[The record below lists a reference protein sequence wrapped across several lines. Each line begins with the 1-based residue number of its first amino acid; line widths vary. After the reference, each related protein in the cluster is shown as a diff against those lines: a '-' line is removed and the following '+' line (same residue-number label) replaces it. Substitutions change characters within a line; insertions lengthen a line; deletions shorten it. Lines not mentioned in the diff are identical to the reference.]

1 MADEKPPK
9 SPKPLSAPDPNAE
22 LQAPLTMLVCLVP
35 FGVAG
40 ELLRW
45 AGRGMGSSDLLADQL
60 MRQLGWMSGLTLPV
74 LPLIILV
81 TVGLLAHFIGRYR
94 WKPPSLGALG
104 RIALWT
110 VIWSLIR
117 VLVGM
122 AGHHLAPDQIA
133 GPAGLAMCGAL
144 QEELIFRGLSLG
156 CLIMAG
162 VALKLPKA
170 VVITVAL
177 VLSAVFFSL
186 AHTTVVNHFPGA
198 EPFAWPAFAERT
210 AAGLLYGIV
219 FLRQGLAVCT
229 FSHAAYN
236 LLLVFGPAAL
246 LR

>member
-1 MADEKPPK
+1 MPGDDKPTSIP
-9 SPKPLSAPDPNAE
+9 AADPNAE

-45 AGRGMGSSDLLADQL
+45 AGRGMDKSDLLADQL
-60 MRQLGWMSGLTLPV
+60 MRQLGGMIGLTLPV

-81 TVGLLAHFIGRYR
+81 TVGLLAHFIGHYR
-94 WKPPSLGALG
+94 WRPPGLKALG

-110 VIWSLIR
+110 AIWSLVR

-144 QEELIFRGLSLG
+144 QEELIFRGLVLG

-170 VVITVAL
+170 VVITAAL
-177 VLSAVFFSL
+177 VISAVFFSL

-198 EPFAWPAFAERT
+198 EPFAWPAAAERV
-210 AAGLLYGIV
+210 AAGLLYGII
-219 FLRQGLAVCT
+219 FLRQGLVVCT
-229 FSHAAYN
+229 LSHAAYN
-236 LLLVFGPAAL
+236 LLLVFGPTAWL
-246 LR
+246 C

>member
-1 MADEKPPK
+1 MAMPGDDRPTSIP
-9 SPKPLSAPDPNAE
+9 APDPNAE
-22 LQAPLTMLVCLVP
+22 LQAPLTMLACLVP

-45 AGRGMGSSDLLADQL
+45 AGRGMGSSDLLADPL
-60 MRQLGWMSGLTLPV
+60 MRNLGGMIGLTLPV
-74 LPLIILV
+74 LPLVILV
-81 TVGLLAHFIGRYR
+81 AVGVLAHLIGRYR
-94 WKPPSLGALG
+94 WRPPSLKALW

-110 VIWSLIR
+110 GIWSLAR
-117 VLVGM
+117 VLVGVV
-122 AGHHLAPDQIA
+122 GHQLTPDQIA

-144 QEELIFRGLSLG
+144 QEELIFRGLVLG

-170 VVITVAL
+170 VVITAAL
-177 VLSAVFFSL
+177 ILSAVFFSL

-198 EPFAWPAFAERT
+198 EPFAWPAAAERI

-229 FSHAAYN
+229 LSHAAYN
-236 LLLVFGPAAL
+236 LLLVFGPMAWL
-246 LR
+246 I